1 MVNEAK
7 RIRFEHA
14 AARGIAD
21 VLLADVYQHTGC
33 IVILTGV
40 GCDQVGSSEFAFM
53 TAASLA
59 MQELVAED
67 WRSC

>member
-1 MVNEAK
+1 M
-7 RIRFEHA
+7 
-14 AARGIAD
+14 
-21 VLLADVYQHTGC
+21 
-33 IVILTGV
+33 ILTGV
-40 GCDQVGSSEFAFM
+40 GYDEVGSSEFAFM